1 MRLRYAVAALAV
13 LFICSW
19 TNGCA
24 RRVVIANAEDDTRRI
39 TLDENSA
46 PKVDENIPFKFSEND
61 FGTVTLEDVAADIDE
76 STPDSPEMPYDAPA
90 HRCYNLERKAPLPA
104 LEKGARYFFPAH
116 SFICIVPTSDT
127 STKDFAAAYP
137 SFNKAVIQ
145 MGTLL
150 KKKPAEFEQYDD
162 LFDFPY
168 NNASWAFKTKVEY
181 LSYEHV
187 SGVFFV
193 TQYSQ
198 DVAPNPAN
206 NEELTANFQGISN
219 DGRYYIGARFSI
231 THNSLPQGIDFTD
244 DRVQNEIMNKL
255 RSASEEEINR
265 LVGAYVKREEEKVR
279 KLSDDSFVPPLSS
292 IKKLIA
298 SLSIP

>member
-1 MRLRYAVAALAV
+1 MPPHTV
-13 LFICSW
+13 S
-19 TNGCA
+19 
-24 RRVVIANAEDDTRRI
+24 TR
-39 TLDENSA
+39 
-46 PKVDENIPFKFSEND
+46 
-61 FGTVTLEDVAADIDE
+61 
-76 STPDSPEMPYDAPA
+76 
-90 HRCYNLERKAPLPA
+90 
-104 LEKGARYFFPAH
+104 
-116 SFICIVPTSDT
+116 
-127 STKDFAAAYP
+127 
-137 SFNKAVIQ
+137 
-145 MGTLL
+145 
-150 KKKPAEFEQYDD
+150 
-162 LFDFPY
+162 
-168 NNASWAFKTKVEY
+168 
-181 LSYEHV
+181 
-187 SGVFFV
+187 
-193 TQYSQ
+193 
-198 DVAPNPAN
+198 VAPNPAN